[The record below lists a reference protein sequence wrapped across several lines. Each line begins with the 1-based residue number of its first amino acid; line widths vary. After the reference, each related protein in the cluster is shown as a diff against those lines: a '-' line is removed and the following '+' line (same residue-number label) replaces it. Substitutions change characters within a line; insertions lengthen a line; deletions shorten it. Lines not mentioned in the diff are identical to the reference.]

1 MPNALVGGMSDL
13 DIALSNMSRDYVA
26 ALLESERDWDLLRK
40 TPESDPAYTE
50 RLDRWS
56 DSDTKV
62 RNLLKA
68 IRAQF
73 GSLI

>member
-1 MPNALVGGMSDL
+1 MSDV
-13 DIALSNMSRDYVA
+13 DIALSDMSRDYVA
-26 ALLESERDWDLLRK
+26 AILESERAWSLLK
-40 TPESDPAYTE
+40 ETSYSDPAYTE

>member
-1 MPNALVGGMSDL
+1 MPKAMVGGMSDI
-13 DIALSNMSRDYVA
+13 DISLSEMSRDYVIA
-26 ALLESERDWDLLRK
+26 VVESERAWDLLVK
-40 TPESDPAYTE
+40 TRRYDPAYME

-56 DSDTKV
+56 DLDTKV
-62 RNLLKA
+62 REIMKA

>member
-13 DIALSNMSRDYVA
+13 DIALSDMSRDYVA
-26 ALLESERDWDLLRK
+26 AVLESERAWDLLNK
-40 TPESDPAYTE
+40 TPNYHPAYKDL
-50 RLDRWS
+50 LDRWS

-62 RNLLKA
+62 RNLLNE